1 MYVAPPSTYD
11 WRANRYNG
19 DTRRENPTANSYQ
32 YNREQGYVR
41 GRSNTD
47 AIDNTADKRY
57 TTPTTTRNGF
67 IDATPDKRYSPPTNG
82 PDQNGFVDT
91 STDKRYSAP
100 KPPEPVN
107 EQQPVTTNAHKPAAE
122 KTAAEKSAEEEK
134 IPTTG
139 PPRTATR
146 KVKDNKKRDDNSR
159 Q

>member
-1 MYVAPPSTYD
+1 MYVAPPSTYN
-11 WRANRYNG
+11 WRADRATGDYRHENRTST
-19 DTRRENPTANSYQ
+19 DWQ
-32 YNREQGYVR
+32 YNRNQGYAR
-41 GRSNTD
+41 GRANND
-47 AIDNTADKRY
+47 AIDSSADKRY

-67 IDATPDKRYSPPTNG
+67 IDATPDKRYSPPTTG

-91 STDKRYSAP
+91 SADKRYSAP

-107 EQQPVTTNAHKPAAE
+107 EQQPVTTNTRRTTAE
-122 KTAAEKSAEEEK
+122 KAAAEKSAEEEK

-146 KVKDNKKRDDNSR
+146 KVKDDKKRDNTR